1 MSSASAINDIKADQ
15 IVAGIREWVAL
26 ETPPHDVKRLT
37 EFSELATHQA
47 KQAGLTVDTI
57 PVGDSKQPLVRIR
70 APSDN
75 NEKSVLVLAH
85 YDTVHPVGTVE
96 RNSTDVAAAVKTM
109 QGNSLTAVLT
119 ATGMVEPML
128 PALGLDSLNGR
139 VLAALSAG
147 ADAPSLPPVAAPA
160 ARPVSFS

>member
-75 NEKSVLVLAH
+75 NEKSVLEIGRAH
-85 YDTVHPVGTVE
+85 V
-96 RNSTDVAAAVKTM
+96 
-109 QGNSLTAVLT
+109 
-119 ATGMVEPML
+119 
-128 PALGLDSLNGR
+128 
-139 VLAALSAG
+139 
-147 ADAPSLPPVAAPA
+147 
-160 ARPVSFS
+160 

>member
-96 RNSTDVAAAVKTM
+96 RNKLRIESDKMYGPGTYDMKA
-109 QGNSLTAVLT
+109 GGYL
-119 ATGMVEPML
+119 
-128 PALGLDSLNGR
+128 ALQAM
-139 VLAALSAG
+139 AALFKEHQ
-147 ADAPSLPPVAAPA
+147 P
-160 ARPVSFS
+160 ARPVELLLVPDEIGRAHV